1 MLDYKSIRAR
11 YELAI
16 RDALLPLDVPL
27 HYDNVQEQPIPTEG
41 SITEYATITI
51 SFPSSTEPDFCGGVV
66 FIRGNVQVNMYAPR
80 MGGMMRLEQMAA
92 AVVCALMTISDYEQ
106 PENVITHCGSIQGPT
121 SVLGGQDPQATTVV
135 SAPFTAR
142 VESI

>member
-1 MLDYKSIRAR
+1 MLNYQAIRAR
-11 YELAI
+11 YELAV

-27 HYDNVQEQPIPTEG
+27 HYDNVQEQPIPEGG
-41 SITEYATITI
+41 SITEYAVITI
-51 SFPSSTEPDFCGGVV
+51 SFPSSTEPDICGGVV

-80 MGGMMRLEQMAA
+80 MGGMFRLEQMAA
-92 AVVCALMTISDYEQ
+92 AVVCALMTIDDY
-106 PENVITHCGSIQGPT
+106 PEPTNVYTGVQGIQGPT
-121 SVLGGQDPQATTVV
+121 PVLMGQDPQAATVV

>member
-16 RDALLPLDVPL
+16 RDALLPLSVPL
-27 HYDNVQEQPIPTEG
+27 HYDNVQEQPIPEGG
-41 SITEYATITI
+41 SIEEYAVIAI
-51 SFPSSTEPDFCGGVV
+51 SFPSSTEPELCGGMVA
-66 FIRGNVQVNMYAPR
+66 IRGNVQVNMYAPR

-92 AVVCALMTISDYEQ
+92 AVVCALMTISDY
-106 PENVITHCGSIQGPT
+106 PEPANVITHCGSIQGPNPI
-121 SVLGGQDPQATTVV
+121 LGGQDPQATTVV

>member
-1 MLDYKSIRAR
+1 MLDYRSIRAR

-27 HYDNVQEQPIPTEG
+27 HYDNVQEQPIPEGG
-41 SITEYATITI
+41 SIEEYAVITI
-51 SFPSSTEPDFCGGVV
+51 SFPSSTEPEICGGIIN
-66 FIRGNVQVNMYAPR
+66 IRGNVQVNMYAPR
-80 MGGMMRLEQMAA
+80 MGGMVRLEQMAA
-92 AVVCALMTISDYEQ
+92 AVVCALMTINDY
-106 PENVITHCGSIQGPT
+106 PEPANVITHCGSIQGPNPIL
-121 SVLGGQDPQATTVV
+121 SGQDPQAITVV